1 MRSAP
6 TQEPARPSA
15 LEELSADPSSRARF
29 FKALGTTGAAGLFG
43 AVLAA
48 CGGGGGATT
57 ETTPGGSNVNTGAGV
72 GTDKYGA
79 GDVGILRFALTV
91 EYLEDD
97 FYEAVNG
104 AGELKGRA
112 ADLAR
117 TFGQHEKQHIE
128 ALEKAVAD
136 LGSEP
141 PQRAEAQFPLDGPRK
156 ILEFASGLESLGAA
170 AYLAQVN
177 RIEDKELL
185 AAALSIHS
193 VEARHVAALASLL
206 GDEPAPL
213 GPFAQPIQAGD
224 VLSQLHRLTTG
235 NAA

>member
-1 MRSAP
+1 METAP

-15 LEELSADPSSRARF
+15 LEELSADPSSRGRF
-29 FKALGTTGAAGLFG
+29 LKALGTTGAVGLFG

-48 CGGGGGATT
+48 CGGSK
-57 ETTPGGSNVNTGAGV
+57 EPEKTPGGSNPNTGAGT
-72 GTDKYGA
+72 GTDKYGE
-79 GDVGILRFALTV
+79 GDVGIVRYALTI

-97 FYEAVNG
+97 FYEAANG
-104 AGELKGRA
+104 SGELKGRA

-117 TFGQHEKQHIE
+117 TFGQHEKEHIA
-128 ALEKAVAD
+128 ALEKVLRE

-141 PQRAEAQFPLDGPRK
+141 PQRAEAQFPLEGPGK
-156 ILEFASGLESLGAA
+156 IIEFASGLESLGVAGL
-170 AYLAQVN
+170 LAQAS
-177 RIEDKELL
+177 RIQDKALL

-206 GDEPAPL
+206 GEDPTPQ
-213 GPFAQPIQAGD
+213 GPYAQPIQAGD

>member
-1 MRSAP
+1 MESAP

-15 LEELSADPSSRARF
+15 LEELSADPSSRGRF
-29 FKALGTTGAAGLFG
+29 LKALGTTGAVGLFG

-48 CGGGGGATT
+48 CGGSKAP
-57 ETTPGGSNVNTGAGV
+57 ENTPGGSNPNTGAGT
-72 GTDKYGA
+72 GTDKYGV
-79 GDVGILRFALTV
+79 GDVGILRFALTI

-97 FYEAVNG
+97 FYVAVND

-117 TFGQHEKQHIE
+117 TFGQHEKEHIA
-128 ALEKAVAD
+128 ALEKTVAD

-141 PQRAEAQFPLDGPRK
+141 PQRAEAQFPLDGPGK
-156 ILEFASGLESLGAA
+156 IIEFASGLESLGAA
-170 AYLAQVN
+170 AYLAQAN
-177 RIEDKELL
+177 RIQDKELL

-206 GDEPAPL
+206 GDEPAPQ